1 MPGYDRTKIESI
13 FIEAKEA
20 ELEAANP
27 LLNTNTEEK
36 VRRKR
41 VLISSDY
48 KSAYKVQ
55 NIFDVYFEL
64 N

>member
-1 MPGYDRTKIESI
+1 MFLGLYSEDKI
-13 FIEAKEA
+13 
-20 ELEAANP
+20 
-27 LLNTNTEEK
+27 

-48 KSAYKVQ
+48 RTAFKNKL
-55 NIFDVYFEL
+55 IFDVYSDL